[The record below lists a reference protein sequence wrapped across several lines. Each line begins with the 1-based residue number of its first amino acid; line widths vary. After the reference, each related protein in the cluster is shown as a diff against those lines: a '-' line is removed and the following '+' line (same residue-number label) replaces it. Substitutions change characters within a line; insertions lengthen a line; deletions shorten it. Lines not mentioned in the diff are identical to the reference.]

1 MIEIDKNL
9 FVGNL
14 IDFENNQFDLDYYF
28 VQACKEPCHRKA
40 LGYTGRAADEN
51 HPEYLIAR
59 RERKIILNMIDPP
72 TGKYFENVMFETS
85 LAFIDENLQRE
96 KKVLIHCNQGIS
108 RSPSIGLLY
117 LATKRKIRSENFMAA
132 EEDFIKIYPHYSPSG
147 IKEFL
152 TLNWDYYFKSL
163 DLWVNNVQP

>member
-1 MIEIDKNL
+1 MREIDKNL

-14 IDFENNQFDLDYYF
+14 IDYENNQFDNDYYF

-40 LGYTGRAADEN
+40 LGYTGRSADEN
-51 HPEYLIAR
+51 HPEYLIAY

-72 TGKYFENVMFETS
+72 TGKYFENIMFDSS
-85 LAFIDENLQRE
+85 LAFINENLE
-96 KKVLIHCNQGIS
+96 KGKKILIHCNQGIS

-117 LATKRKIRSENFMAA
+117 LATKGKIRNESFRLA
-132 EEDFIKIYPHYSPSG
+132 EEDFIKIYPHYAPSG

-152 TLNWDYYFKSL
+152 SLNWEHYFK
-163 DLWVNNVQP
+163 

>member
-1 MIEIDKNL
+1 MREIDENL

-14 IDFENNQFDLDYYF
+14 IDYENYQFDTDYYF

-40 LGYTGRAADEN
+40 LGYTGRSADEN
-51 HPEYLIAR
+51 HPEYFIAH

-72 TGKYFENVMFETS
+72 NSKYFENVMFENS
-85 LAFIDENLQRE
+85 LEFIHENLKRG
-96 KKVLIHCNQGIS
+96 KKVLVHCNQGIS

-117 LATKRKIRSENFMAA
+117 LATQGKIRNENFGVA
-132 EEDFIKIYPHYSPSG
+132 EEDFLKLYPHYAPSG

-152 TLNWDYYFKSL
+152 TLNWKHYFGDQSKK
-163 DLWVNNVQP
+163 

>member
-1 MIEIDKNL
+1 MIEIHKNL

-14 IDFENNQFDLDYYF
+14 LDFENNQFDDEFYF

-40 LGYTGRAADEN
+40 LGYTGRSANEN

-59 RERKIILNMIDPP
+59 RERKLILNMIDPP
-72 TGKYFENVMFETS
+72 TGKYFENSMFENS
-85 LAFIDENLQRE
+85 LNFINENLE
-96 KKVLIHCNQGIS
+96 NGKKVLIHCNQGIS

-117 LATKRKIRSENFMAA
+117 LATKRKIRNESFEKA
-132 EEDFIKIYPHYSPSG
+132 EEDFLKIYPHYSPSG

-152 TLNWDYYFKSL
+152 SLNWNHYF
-163 DLWVNNVQP
+163 N

>member
-1 MIEIDKNL
+1 MREIDKNL

-14 IDFENNQFDLDYYF
+14 IDYENMQFDEDYYF

-40 LGYTGRAADEN
+40 LGYTGRSADES

-72 TGKYFENVMFETS
+72 TGKYFENLMFEHS
-85 LAFIDENLQRE
+85 LIFIDENLKNG

-117 LATKRKIRSENFMAA
+117 LATKGKIRNENFSLA
-132 EEDFIKIYPHYSPSG
+132 EEDFIKLYPNYAPSG
-147 IKEFL
+147 IKFFL
-152 TLNWDYYFKSL
+152 TLNWKHYF
-163 DLWVNNVQP
+163 NNGV